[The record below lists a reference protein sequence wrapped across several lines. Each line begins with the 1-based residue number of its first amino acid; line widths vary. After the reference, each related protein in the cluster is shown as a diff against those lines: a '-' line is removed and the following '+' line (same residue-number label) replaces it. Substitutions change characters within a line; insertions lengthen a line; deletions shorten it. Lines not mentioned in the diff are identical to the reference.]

1 MVLESVENV
10 IFFLVNLSATIAAG
24 TGMVVL
30 QSFFKNKL
38 KDLFNDVN
46 YFIFFFM
53 VSGYILYA
61 LGEVSYYLTR
71 QVFKNTSAIG
81 VHDVYWTIGGIL
93 ILLSFAALAFTLFK
107 EHGGTG
113 KFSLML
119 IVGIILLVLVLA
131 IVLGVI
137 GPRSDYFFGVFYPVI
152 SSLIITAALSVILFY
167 NELGGL
173 GLPLLLLFLASS
185 CILVGDISFHYTAA
199 QLTSGLL
206 SLIQDIFYLVGYG
219 LSAVAFMSLRLHLH
233 RAAE

>member
-113 KFSLML
+113 K
-119 IVGIILLVLVLA
+119 G
-131 IVLGVI
+131 
-137 GPRSDYFFGVFYPVI
+137 SDRTKI
-152 SSLIITAALSVILFY
+152 R
-167 NELGGL
+167 
-173 GLPLLLLFLASS
+173 LFLWS
-185 CILVGDISFHYTAA
+185 ILPGNQFVNNNCCSQRHFI
-199 QLTSGLL
+199 L
-206 SLIQDIFYLVGYG
+206 
-219 LSAVAFMSLRLHLH
+219 
-233 RAAE
+233 